1 MCIISRV
8 SSKNKGK
15 RAKSKNSVKKNKEQ
29 TEEKKKGTKKQKTAS
44 LGVEPSLSACVSNS
58 LTTQNHSDLKN

>member
-15 RAKSKNSVKKNKEQ
+15 RAKSKNSVKKTKSKQ
-29 TEEKKKGTKKQKTAS
+29 KKKKGTKKQKTAS

-58 LTTQNHSDLKN
+58 LTTEPQ

>member
-1 MCIISRV
+1 MCTISRV

-15 RAKSKNSVKKNKEQ
+15 RAKSKNSVKKTKSKQ
-29 TEEKKKGTKKQKTAS
+29 KKKKGTKKQKTAS

-58 LTTQNHSDLKN
+58 LTTEPQ

>member
-1 MCIISRV
+1 MCIISRE

-15 RAKSKNSVKKNKEQ
+15 RAKSKNSVKKTKSKQ
-29 TEEKKKGTKKQKTAS
+29 KKKKGTKKQKTAS

-58 LTTQNHSDLKN
+58 LTTEPQ

>member
-15 RAKSKNSVKKNKEQ
+15 RAKSKNSDKKTKSKQ
-29 TEEKKKGTKKQKTAS
+29 KKKKGTKKQK
-44 LGVEPSLSACVSNS
+44 NS
-58 LTTQNHSDLKN
+58 VAGSRTQFICMCKKLLDH

>member
-15 RAKSKNSVKKNKEQ
+15 RAKSKNSVKKTKSKQ
-29 TEEKKKGTKKQKTAS
+29 KKKKKQKTAS

-58 LTTQNHSDLKN
+58 LTTEPQ

>member
-1 MCIISRV
+1 MCIISRE

-15 RAKSKNSVKKNKEQ
+15 RAKSKNSVKKTKSKQ
-29 TEEKKKGTKKQKTAS
+29 KKKKKGTKKQKTAS

-58 LTTQNHSDLKN
+58 LTTEPQ